1 MAVDTDYLDD
11 LMKSIEP
18 IVYPDGVPDEDRE
31 ENENGED
38 PIEVNDQEPVLEP
51 IGATKEDSDPAYE
64 QELAQIP
71 EKTIIDEAT
80 ESEMEVAAALD
91 AVSDEVSADDTAEE
105 SPEITETVE
114 IVNNNTDEPA
124 WEEISSARQ
133 EAEQEIELDM
143 SMSEEEIDAML
154 NAAKSF

>member
-64 QELAQIP
+64 QELAQNIFSQTNLLLV
-71 EKTIIDEAT
+71 KLLL
-80 ESEMEVAAALD
+80 SK
-91 AVSDEVSADDTAEE
+91 
-105 SPEITETVE
+105 
-114 IVNNNTDEPA
+114 EPQSLIQTWGKFNCHCEPKA
-124 WEEISSARQ
+124 KQSIS
-133 EAEQEIELDM
+133 
-143 SMSEEEIDAML
+143 
-154 NAAKSF
+154 